1 MLSVLGLYRRATLG
15 HDPSILI
22 RQSSRVSGMGKK
34 LVATVSCVVSGM
46 HLSGMI
52 SVHSHHYVHQQGVV
66 MSLIPIRWVSQPTRL
81 NDDESDIVRLALLD
95 QRLLP
100 GETREVLLENA
111 QGVADAIT
119 DMVVRGAPA
128 IGIAAA
134 YGVVLEASVS
144 LRETSDWQARLAAAC
159 DVLAASRPTAV
170 NLFWALGRMR
180 DVIKAHGSSAAV
192 PYDALLREAKRIHEQ
207 DLEDNLRMAEFGAQV
222 IAASLVD
229 GVTQCEVM
237 THCNTGALATGGHGT
252 ALGVIRTAYAQ
263 GLITRVHVN
272 ETRPWWQGSRLTAWE
287 LVQEKIP
294 ARLAVEGAASL
305 IMHQGAQSSDGVR
318 WLIVGADRI
327 AANGDT
333 ANKIGTFSLAVQAR
347 AHGVKVMVVA
357 PLATFDATLASGDD
371 IPIET
376 RDASELRQAGNRKI
390 APDEIDVFNP
400 VFDVTPHEYIDA
412 IVTEHGVVESPD
424 SDSVAALLGRAMR
437 G

>member
-1 MLSVLGLYRRATLG
+1 
-15 HDPSILI
+15 
-22 RQSSRVSGMGKK
+22 
-34 LVATVSCVVSGM
+34 
-46 HLSGMI
+46 
-52 SVHSHHYVHQQGVV
+52 
-66 MSLIPIRWVSQPTRL
+66 MSLIPIRWLTQSDNATGS
-81 NDDESDIVRLALLD
+81 DEDALPRLALLD

-100 GETREVLLENA
+100 GETREIELRDA
-111 QGVADAIT
+111 GGVARAIA

-134 YGVVLEASVS
+134 YGVALEAV
-144 LRETSDWQARLAAAC
+144 RAAHEGGAWGARLEAAC
-159 DVLAASRPTAV
+159 EVLAASRPTAV
-170 NLFWALGRMR
+170 NLFWALDRMR
-180 DVIKAHGSSAAV
+180 TVIAAHAMRELA
-192 PYDALLREAKRIHEQ
+192 PHEALLREAVRIHEQ

-222 IAASLVD
+222 IAASLPAD
-229 GVTQCEVM
+229 TPHCEVM

-263 GLITRVHVN
+263 GLISRVHVN
-272 ETRPWWQGSRLTAWE
+272 ETRPWWQGARLTAWE

-305 IMHQGAQSSDGVR
+305 IMQSRDGDDDVR

-357 PLATFDATLASGDD
+357 PLATFDASLDSGAA

-376 RDASELRQAGNRKI
+376 RDADELRQAGNRRI
-390 APDEIDVFNP
+390 APDEIEVFNP

-424 SDSVAALLGRAMR
+424 SDSVGALLGRAQR
-437 G
+437 R

>member
-1 MLSVLGLYRRATLG
+1 
-15 HDPSILI
+15 
-22 RQSSRVSGMGKK
+22 
-34 LVATVSCVVSGM
+34 
-46 HLSGMI
+46 
-52 SVHSHHYVHQQGVV
+52 
-66 MSLIPIRWVSQPTRL
+66 MSLVPIRWVSQQECASREEDTAGTPPEASA
-81 NDDESDIVRLALLD
+81 DVSPDITKPAVKLALLD

-100 GETREVLLENA
+100 GETREVLLEDA
-111 QGVADAIT
+111 RGVATAIT

-134 YGVVLEASVS
+134 YGVALEAFVIN
-144 LRETSDWQARLAAAC
+144 REGGDWQSRLASAC

-170 NLFWALGRMR
+170 NLFWALDRMR
-180 DVIKAHGSSAAV
+180 KVIAAHATQSQA
-192 PYDALLREAKRIHEQ
+192 PYEALLKEAVRIHEQ

-222 IAASLVD
+222 IAASL
-229 GVTQCEVM
+229 
-237 THCNTGALATGGHGT
+237 HCNTGALATGGHGT

-263 GLITRVHVN
+263 GILGRVHVN

-287 LVQEKIP
+287 LVQERIP

-305 IMHQGAQSSDGVR
+305 IMQQGARTPEGVR

-347 AHGVKVMVVA
+347 AHGIKVMVVA
-357 PLATFDATLASGDD
+357 PLATFDGSLASGAD

-376 RDASELRQAGNRKI
+376 RDAAELREAGGRQI
-390 APDEIDVFNP
+390 APQDIDVFNP

-424 SDSVAALLGRAMR
+424 SDSVGALLGRAMR
-437 G
+437 R

>member
-1 MLSVLGLYRRATLG
+1 
-15 HDPSILI
+15 
-22 RQSSRVSGMGKK
+22 
-34 LVATVSCVVSGM
+34 
-46 HLSGMI
+46 
-52 SVHSHHYVHQQGVV
+52 
-66 MSLIPIRWVSQPTRL
+66 MSLVPIRWVSQQECASREEDTAGAPPDASADVTH
-81 NDDESDIVRLALLD
+81 DVTSDVTQPAVKLALLD

-100 GETREVLLENA
+100 GETREVLLEDA
-111 QGVADAIT
+111 RGVATAIT

-134 YGVVLEASVS
+134 YGVALEAFVIN
-144 LRETSDWQARLAAAC
+144 REGGDWQSRLASAC

-170 NLFWALGRMR
+170 NLFWALDRMR
-180 DVIKAHGSSAAV
+180 KVIAAHATRSQA
-192 PYDALLREAKRIHEQ
+192 PYEALLKEAVRIHEQ

-222 IAASLVD
+222 IAASLAQ
-229 GVTQCEVM
+229 GETRCEVM

-263 GLITRVHVN
+263 GILGRVHVN

-305 IMHQGAQSSDGVR
+305 IMQQGARTPEGVR

-347 AHGVKVMVVA
+347 THGIKVMVVA
-357 PLATFDATLASGDD
+357 PLATFDGSLASGAD

-376 RDASELRQAGNRKI
+376 RDAAELREAGGRQI
-390 APDEIDVFNP
+390 APQEIDVFNP

-424 SDSVAALLGRAMR
+424 SDSVGALLGRAMR
-437 G
+437 R